1 MRTGDLTEQGK
12 ALVELYKE
20 MAENGYALSNG
31 GTVSNAYNDFEL
43 KKFRELVVPHFAT
56 FGIETVLDYGSGGSN
71 WEEAGFDSASGTS
84 AKDFFNVKQIRK
96 FEPAR
101 GLTDKVKSDCVVCMD
116 VLEHVFLAD
125 ITSIVRDLFSLSKK
139 LLVVNV
145 ACYHADAL
153 LPNGENAHI
162 TVREP
167 SWWKGIFDAL
177 AGDFPATSV
186 LLICST
192 SYDSGVIYD
201 LYGANQWSTADRF
214 SIEQVEMKF
223 GNSSAASKAISLTTD
238 QVFEA
243 VDLLTKKAPETI
255 PKLASV
261 LTNNIEVRSPN

>member
-1 MRTGDLTEQGK
+1 MRIGDLTEQGET
-12 ALVELYKE
+12 LVELYKE
-20 MAENGYALSNG
+20 MVDGYALSTG
-31 GTVSNAYNDFEL
+31 GTVSNGYNDFEL
-43 KKFRELVVPHFAT
+43 KKFREIVVPHFAT

-71 WEEAGFDSASGTS
+71 WEEAGFDPASGSS
-84 AKDFFNVKQIRK
+84 AKDFFSIKEIRK

-101 GLTDKVKSDCVVCMD
+101 GLTDKVKSDCVICMD

-125 ITSIVRDLFSLSKK
+125 ITSIVRDLFSLSTK

-145 ACYHADAL
+145 ACYHANAL

-167 SWWKGIFDAL
+167 SWWKGVFDAV

-192 SYDSGVIYD
+192 SFDSGVVYDIYD
-201 LYGANQWSTADRF
+201 ANQWNASERF
-214 SIEQVEMKF
+214 SIEQVEEEF
-223 GNSSAASKAISLTTD
+223 GHGRSVSKSISLTTD

-243 VDLLTKKAPETI
+243 VDLLTKQVPETI

-261 LTNNIEVRSPN
+261 LTNNIEISAPN